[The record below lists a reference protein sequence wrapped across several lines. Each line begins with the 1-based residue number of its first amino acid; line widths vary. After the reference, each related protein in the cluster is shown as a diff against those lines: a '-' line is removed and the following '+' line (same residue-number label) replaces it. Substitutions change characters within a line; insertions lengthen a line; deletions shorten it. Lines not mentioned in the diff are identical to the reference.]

1 MKPKKETPEITRNTM
16 VKKVNIIAQI
26 PIRTVYPPIY
36 GSYSGVMMSPSVILK
51 CILHK
56 AVVEEI
62 LPDGSTIRLN
72 ATNYNTVNDPS
83 DEKVKQMVLEN
94 RKSAVLNRRE
104 DTRDITMKKLQTH
117 TAPLPESHYLYN
129 IKDKCDS
136 EEAMDRQ
143 TAAELDKRYVN
154 TKAEQS
160 EAEPERELPV
170 VDTETGDITGDSL

>member
-1 MKPKKETPEITRNTM
+1 MKQKKETPEITRSTM
-16 VKKVNIIAQI
+16 VKKVNVIAQI

-36 GSYSGVMMSPSVILK
+36 GSYSGIMMSPSTIFK

-62 LPDGSTIRLN
+62 LSDGSTIRLN

-83 DEKVKQMVLEN
+83 DERVKQMVLEN

-136 EEAMDRQ
+136 KEAMDRE
-143 TAAELDKRYVN
+143 TAAELDERYVN
-154 TKAEQS
+154 TQS
-160 EAEPERELPV
+160 EKSQTDPERELPV
-170 VDTETGDITGDSL
+170 VDTESGDITGDSL

>member
-1 MKPKKETPEITRNTM
+1 MKPKKETPEIIRNTM
-16 VKKVNIIAQI
+16 VKKVNVIAQI

-36 GSYSGVMMSPSVILK
+36 GSYSGIMMSPSVIFK

-56 AVVEEI
+56 AIVEEI
-62 LPDGSTIRLN
+62 LSDGSTIRLN

-83 DEKVKQMVLEN
+83 DERVKQMVLEN

-129 IKDKCDS
+129 IKEKCDS
-136 EEAMDRQ
+136 QEAMDGE
-143 TAAELDKRYVN
+143 TAAEYDKTYVD
-154 TKAEQS
+154 TQS
-160 EAEPERELPV
+160 EKSQTEPERELPV
-170 VDTETGDITGDSL
+170 VDTETGDVTGDSL